1 MGRFFGRLMKRAKRL
16 GDKVDQYQEA
26 ITFAEAGQPSQAQE
40 LVRRDE
46 VEEKALRLLVV
57 GRESTFSREVVDYA
71 LEMAQRLSYQ
81 ILALNTA
88 PLSCETFKIF
98 SSSRKK
104 ICQDFQSLSEEN
116 VKAFREEAEKFGIPF
131 THVIKFSEREEALE
145 EVREEFGGI
154 EFVVSDMEEE
164 RAVDRVEDRER
175 ARKRICVY
183 SMV

>member
-40 LVRRDE
+40 LVRLDE
-46 VEEKALRLLVV
+46 VEEKAPRLLVV
-57 GRESTFSREVVDYA
+57 GRESAFSKEVVDYA

-104 ICQDFQSLSEEN
+104 LCQDFQSLSEEN
-116 VKAFREEAEKFGIPF
+116 VKVFREQAEELGIPF
-131 THVIKFSEREEALE
+131 THVIKFSEKEEALE
-145 EVREEFGGI
+145 EVREEFSGI
-154 EFVVSDMEEE
+154 EFVVSDMEEARPE
-164 RAVDRVEDRER
+164 DRVEDRER
-175 ARKRICVY
+175 EKKRIYVY